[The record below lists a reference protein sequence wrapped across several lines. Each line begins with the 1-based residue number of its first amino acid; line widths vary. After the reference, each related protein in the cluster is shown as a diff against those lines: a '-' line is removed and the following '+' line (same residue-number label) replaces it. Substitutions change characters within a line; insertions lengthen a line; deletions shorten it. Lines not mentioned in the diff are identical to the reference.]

1 MKWGDVTS
9 QLWTLACH
17 FIGWLDSLEAKDYA
31 TFIPMIIALLA
42 VFFGPLMM
50 FRLGRRQI
58 KMQEAIAA
66 KQTETQATI
75 AAHQV
80 ETQAAIAKRQIADSI
95 SAKRQAWIN
104 ELRAEMAEYL
114 TVMGRCNDLRRP
126 APNLAHEQAE
136 KNFDEFAKCNARA
149 LELGVRIKL
158 RMNPEEDDHNKLDD
172 LLKVLADASPD
183 PPGSETKEQAKESIA
198 RFNAARG
205 EVIAFMQKLLKKEWE
220 RVKKGDM

>member
-9 QLWTLACH
+9 QLWSLVCH

-50 FRLGRRQI
+50 FWLGRRQI
-58 KMQEAIAA
+58 KMQE
-66 KQTETQATI
+66 
-75 AAHQV
+75 
-80 ETQAAIAKRQIADSI
+80 AIAKRQIADSI

-114 TVMGRCNDLRRP
+114 TVTARCNDLRRP
-126 APNLAHEQAE
+126 APNLTPEQAE
-136 KNFDEFAKCNARA
+136 KNFAEFATCNSRA
-149 LELGVRIKL
+149 HELGVRIKL
-158 RMNPEEDDHNKLDD
+158 RMNPEEDDHNKLDG
-172 LLKVLADASPD
+172 LLKALADASPD
-183 PPGSETKEQAKESIA
+183 PPAGETEEQAKASIA
-198 RFNAARG
+198 RFNEARG